1 MEFEYDHKKSGINL
15 RKHGIDF
22 ERAKL
27 LWDDEKRLVVPARS
41 STEPRE
47 ALIAAL
53 DGAYWTAV
61 YTLRGKAIRIISVRR
76 SRNEEV
82 ENYHHS

>member
-1 MEFEYDHKKSGINL
+1 MEFEYDHKKSDINL

-53 DGAYWTAV
+53 DGVYWTAV
-61 YTLRGKAIRIISVRR
+61 YTLRGEAIRLISVRR
-76 SRNEEV
+76 SRNEEI
-82 ENYHHS
+82 ENYYHS